1 MARAKSPEKRQAL
14 LDSAAREIAAVGLGV
29 STSRIAK
36 GAGLAEGTIFTYFA
50 SKDDLL
56 TELYI
61 ELKTQSHLRICSG
74 FPHDAGLRERLRH
87 VWVEYLRWALE
98 RPAERSV
105 SVLSNLSLIVPA
117 AIRDRLDAESESLT
131 KIGAELDR
139 VGSFRALPPGFGSSA
154 MMAMLGTVLETAAA
168 KPRWK
173 PRLVEQAF
181 EAFWR
186 MAQ

>member
-1 MARAKSPEKRQAL
+1 M
-14 LDSAAREIAAVGLGV
+14 DSAAREIAAVGLGV

-74 FPHDAGLRERLRH
+74 FPHDAGLRQRLRH
-87 VWVEYLRWALE
+87 VWVEYLSWALE
-98 RPAERSV
+98 KPAERSV
-105 SVLSNLSLIVPA
+105 SVLLNLSLVVPA
-117 AIRDRLDAESESLT
+117 ATRDRLDQESESLT

-139 VGSFRALPPGFGSSA
+139 VGSFRDLPPGFGSSV

-168 KPRWK
+168 KHRRK